1 MQNKK
6 YHLKRL
12 KNELLSQSLKSDSDN
27 TYGYTEIV
35 TAAVNDEDTFSNF
48 RNNQQYKEILSHV
61 SKQLAEKYYQN
72 IRNSLSHK
80 EVIDICKRV
89 NNFGNP
95 QKFLINGYSFCPS
108 SLRYLNVALD
118 VSEKFIDKEIKNIVE
133 IGAGY
138 GGQALILES
147 FFEIETYTFIDLQ
160 IVNSLIEKFIN
171 LHSYNFEPYFYTI
184 ENFNKNILFDLS
196 ISNYAFSELPKNL
209 QKLALEKFINN
220 SNNGY
225 MLVNNFNDLSFRY
238 LTKTGYQKNIL
249 KKIKIEDEIP
259 ESYPF
264 NKLLYF

>member
-1 MQNKK
+1 M
-6 YHLKRL
+6 
-12 KNELLSQSLKSDSDN
+12 
-27 TYGYTEIV
+27 I
-35 TAAVNDEDTFSNF
+35 
-48 RNNQQYKEILSHV
+48 
-61 SKQLAEKYYQN
+61 
-72 IRNSLSHK
+72 
-80 EVIDICKRV
+80 
-89 NNFGNP
+89 
-95 QKFLINGYSFCPS
+95 
-108 SLRYLNVALD
+108 
-118 VSEKFIDKEIKNIVE
+118 KEIKNIVE

-184 ENFNKNILFDLS
+184 ENFNKNNLFDLS

-225 MLVNNFNDLSFRY
+225 MLVNNFHDLSFRY

-249 KKIKIEDEIP
+249 KK
-259 ESYPF
+259 
-264 NKLLYF
+264 

>member
-12 KNELLSQSLKSDSDN
+12 KNELLSQSLKSDSEN

-61 SKQLAEKYYQN
+61 SKPLAEKYYQN

-80 EVIDICKRV
+80 EVIDNCERV
-89 NNFGNP
+89 SDFGNP
-95 QKFLINGYSFCPS
+95 QKILINGYNFCPS

-118 VSEKFIDKEIKNIVE
+118 VREKFIDKEIKNIVE

-160 IVNSLIEKFIN
+160 IVENDKTSIIFSIKHEPGSLYRI
-171 LHSYNFEPYFYTI
+171 I
-184 ENFNKNILFDLS
+184 ENFNKNNLFDLS

-209 QKLALEKFINN
+209 QKLALKKFINK

-225 MLVNNFNDLSFRY
+225 MIVNNFNDLSFRY
-238 LTKTGYQKNIL
+238 LTKIGYQKNII